1 MLLLSCAVFGL
12 QLEPKRQG
20 LALVLA
26 AMQLAFGSQAVT
38 GADRPDKSSTTRELP
53 FPTPARGV
61 NYYDLFVRQLK
72 PGTDVNM
79 PTGFAWL
86 ATNGARFVRFSAGGY
101 WPSEWGLYQTNK
113 AEHWRRL
120 DAVVRAAETNRIGL
134 VPSLFWFLS
143 TVPDLVGEPVSAWGD
158 TNSLTIRFLRS
169 YTREVVTRY
178 RESPAIWMW
187 ELGNEY
193 NLVADLPNASE
204 HRPPVVPSLGTPRAR
219 SARDELTH
227 AMIRTALREF
237 ALEVRRHDARHPI
250 TSGHAFPRPSAWHQE
265 RERSWKTDT
274 EEQFESMLAA
284 DHPDPV
290 NVISLRLYGEDDARR
305 LEWAARAAR
314 KLGKPLFVGEFG
326 VSGPDVP
333 TNREKFDRWLKLI
346 GSQEVALSALWVFDF
361 AAQDREWNVT
371 PENERSWQLRWL
383 TGNR

>member
-1 MLLLSCAVFGL
+1 MKRSG
-12 QLEPKRQG
+12 LEPERAG
-20 LALVLA
+20 EHHRTWAVAVA
-26 AMQLAFGSQAVT
+26 AWLLAFGSLT
-38 GADRPDKSSTTRELP
+38 LSGANPPAQLSATRELP
-53 FPTPARGV
+53 FRTPARGV

-72 PGTDVNM
+72 PGAAVGV
-79 PTGFAWL
+79 PTRFAWL
-86 ATNGARFVRFSAGGY
+86 ATNGASFVRFSAGGY
-101 WPSEWGLYQTNK
+101 WPSEWGLYQTNR

-120 DAVVRAAETNRIGL
+120 DAVVHAAETNRVGL

-158 TNSLTIRFLRS
+158 TNSQTLRFLRQ

-193 NLVADLPNASE
+193 NLVADLPNAAE
-204 HRPPVVPSLGTPRAR
+204 HRPPVVAELGTPRER

-227 AMIRTALREF
+227 SMIRTALREF
-237 ALEVRRHDARHPI
+237 ALEVRRHDARRPI

-265 RERSWKTDT
+265 RERSWKADT
-274 EEQFESMLAA
+274 EEQFASMLAA

-305 LEWAARAAR
+305 LEWATRAAR

-326 VSGPDVP
+326 VPGPNVP
-333 TNREKFDRWLKLI
+333 ANREKFDRWLKLI
-346 GSQEVALSALWVFDF
+346 GSAEVALSAVWVFDF
-361 AAQDREWNVT
+361 DAQDREWNVT
-371 PENERSWQLRWL
+371 PENERAWQLL
-383 TGNR
+383 FLKGK